1 MSHRVL
7 KFILL
12 ILLAGSLILATVYIL
27 RKGTEVIRGAARE
40 VVRKEETTV
49 DLESIVT
56 RVRDLSR
63 LETAAMKVMNVSTI
77 DQSYGVVPNSMAGD
91 SLTFLGVGEVIA
103 GVDLSQLRREDVR
116 VAADGFLVVVLPPPQ
131 ILITRLDNTQ
141 SRVMTRETGI
151 FRKADVHLESRA
163 RAHAELNIK
172 NEAIKKGILP
182 LAQQNA
188 QQKLADFI
196 HTLGVKRVRFEN
208 RVVETNR
215 L

>member
-1 MSHRVL
+1 MSHRALKIVL
-7 KFILL
+7 LV
-12 ILLAGSLILATVYIL
+12 LLAGSLILATVYIV
-27 RKGTEVIRGAARE
+27 RKGSSVLRGAVLE
-40 VVRKEETTV
+40 VVRKEESTIDV
-49 DLESIVT
+49 ESIVT

-63 LETAAMKVMNVSTI
+63 LETAGMKVMNVSTI
-77 DQSYGVVPNSMAGD
+77 DQSYGVVPKSMAGD

-131 ILITRLDNTQ
+131 ILVTRLDNNQ
-141 SRVMTRETGI
+141 SRVMNRETGV
-151 FRKADVHLESRA
+151 FSKADIHLESRA

-172 NEAIKKGILP
+172 NEAIQKGILP

-208 RVVETNR
+208 RVVDSNK

>member
-1 MSHRVL
+1 MSHRALKVVL
-7 KFILL
+7 LV
-12 ILLAGSLILATVYIL
+12 LLAGSLILAMVYIV
-27 RKGTEVIRGAARE
+27 RKGSSVLRGAALE
-40 VVRKEETTV
+40 VIRKEETKV

-103 GVDLSQLRREDVR
+103 GIDLSQLRREDVR
-116 VAADGFLVVVLPPPQ
+116 VAEDGFLVVVLPPPQ
-131 ILITRLDNTQ
+131 ILVTRLDNNQ
-141 SRVMTRETGI
+141 SRVMTRETGV
-151 FRKADVHLESRA
+151 FRKADIHLESRA

-196 HTLGVKRVRFEN
+196 HTMGVKRVRFEN
-208 RVVETNR
+208 RVVDTNR

>member
-1 MSHRVL
+1 MSHRALKVL
-7 KFILL
+7 LL
-12 ILLAGSLILATVYIL
+12 VLLAGSLILATAYIL
-27 RKGTEVIRGAARE
+27 RKGSDIVRGTVTEAVK
-40 VVRKEETTV
+40 KEETTV
-49 DLESIVT
+49 DIESIVT

-91 SLTFLGVGEVIA
+91 SMTFLGVGEVIA

-116 VAADGFLVVVLPPPQ
+116 VAPDGFLVVSLPPPQ
-131 ILITRLDNTQ
+131 ILLTRLDNTQ
-141 SRVMTRETGI
+141 SRVMNRQTGI

-163 RAHAELNIK
+163 RAHAELNIR

-182 LAQQNA
+182 LAQRNA
-188 QQKLADFI
+188 QQKLAEFI
-196 HTLGVKRVRFEN
+196 HMLGVKRVRFED
-208 RVVETNR
+208 RVVETNK